1 MVFYIRLREAL
12 RDYTRRLMREAHE
25 TGCPVI
31 RPLFFDF
38 PADARAWEVQDAFMF
53 GPDLLA
59 APVCHA
65 GETSRRVYLPEGHEW
80 TDAWTGLRLP
90 GGTFAETAAPID
102 RIPLF
107 LRDGQ
112 QSWLVSRLAR
122 NASALPQD
130 P

>member
-1 MVFYIRLREAL
+1 
-12 RDYTRRLMREAHE
+12 MREAHE

-38 PADARAWEVQDAFMF
+38 SGDPRAAGVQDAFMF

-65 GETSRRVYLPEGHEW
+65 GSVSRRVYLPGGHEW
-80 TDAWTGLRLP
+80 TDAWTGQRLP
-90 GGTFAETAAPID
+90 GGQFFEAAAPLEK
-102 RIPLF
+102 IPLF
-107 LRDGQ
+107 LKDGR
-112 QSWLVSRLAR
+112 QSWLVSWLTQS
-122 NASALPQD
+122 ASALPQD